1 MEFFKVVSVEEGKR
15 LLLEN
20 FKDYEFQ
27 LEDVNILE
35 SHGRVLGEDILSDVD
50 VPEFNRSSVDGYA
63 IKASDSYG
71 ASDGIP
77 SILNI
82 IGEVKMGEETNL
94 KISSGQAVYVPTGGM
109 IPEGADGMVMIEHTE
124 KMDENTLLINRP
136 ISQGEEMI
144 FKGDDIKKDTI
155 VLENGRKITPE
166 VMGVLSALGIGHVK
180 VYQKPR
186 FYIISTGDEIIDID
200 EKLTMGKIR
209 DINAYSLY
217 GLIENLGGE
226 VVGKSIVRDDYNLL
240 RDEVDKAL
248 NSADIV
254 LLSGGSSVGTRDY
267 TYKVIDSF
275 KGKGV
280 FVHGVSIKPGKP
292 TIMGEG
298 KGKLIFGLPGH
309 PVSSIVVFKA
319 FLEYFIA
326 KKLNIDTVTPKI
338 DAIMD
343 FNFPSSP
350 GKVTYQTVDLVE
362 RDGEFYA
369 VPTFGK
375 SGMITL
381 LSDSQG
387 YIVIQAHEEGIYK
400 GEKREV
406 YLL

>member
-1 MEFFKVVSVEEGKR
+1 
-15 LLLEN
+15 
-20 FKDYEFQ
+20 
-27 LEDVNILE
+27 
-35 SHGRVLGEDILSDVD
+35 
-50 VPEFNRSSVDGYA
+50 
-63 IKASDSYG
+63 
-71 ASDGIP
+71 
-77 SILNI
+77 
-82 IGEVKMGEETNL
+82 
-94 KISSGQAVYVPTGGM
+94 
-109 IPEGADGMVMIEHTE
+109 
-124 KMDENTLLINRP
+124 
-136 ISQGEEMI
+136 
-144 FKGDDIKKDTI
+144 
-155 VLENGRKITPE
+155 
-166 VMGVLSALGIGHVK
+166 
-180 VYQKPR
+180 
-186 FYIISTGDEIIDID
+186 
-200 EKLTMGKIR
+200 
-209 DINAYSLY
+209 
-217 GLIENLGGE
+217 
-226 VVGKSIVRDDYNLL
+226 
-240 RDEVDKAL
+240 
-248 NSADIV
+248 
-254 LLSGGSSVGTRDY
+254 RDY